1 MYRLNMIPKK
11 ETLEIFCSKGDTS
24 LRRFIFELYNGD
36 DPVGLAGSE
45 DIEFQQ
51 SNGAVHS
58 CLIEDGK
65 VVLNAYEDMTSVPGT
80 FRSRLK
86 ITETDGGVIHSAVFT
101 LKIEEAA

>member
-65 VVLNAYEDMTSVPGT
+65 VVLDAYEDMTSDPGT

-86 ITETDGGVIHSAVFT
+86 ITEAGGGVIHSAVFT
-101 LKIEEAA
+101 LKIEEAV

>member
-1 MYRLNMIPKK
+1 MYTLNLIPKK

-65 VVLNAYEDMTSVPGT
+65 VVLDAYEDMTSDPGT

>member
-36 DPVGLAGSE
+36 DPVVLAGSE
-45 DIEFQQ
+45 TIEFQQ
-51 SNGAVHS
+51 SNGAEHS
-58 CLIEDGK
+58 CSIEDGK
-65 VVLNAYEDMTSVPGT
+65 VILNAYEDMTSVPGI

-86 ITETDGGVIHSAVFT
+86 ITETGGGVIHSAVFT

>member
-1 MYRLNMIPKK
+1 MYTLNLIPKK

-36 DPVGLAGSE
+36 DQISLDGTETV
-45 DIEFQQ
+45 EFQQ

-58 CLIEDGK
+58 CSIEDGK
-65 VVLNAYEDMTSVPGT
+65 VILNAYEDMTSVPGI

-86 ITETDGGVIHSAVFT
+86 ITETGGGVIHSAVFT
-101 LKIEEAA
+101 LKIEEAT

>member
-1 MYRLNMIPKK
+1 MISLSMVPQKQS
-11 ETLEIFCSKGDTS
+11 LELFCSQGDTS

-36 DPVGLAGSE
+36 DPVVLAGSE
-45 DIEFQQ
+45 TIEFQQ

-58 CLIEDGK
+58 CSIEDGK
-65 VVLNAYEDMTSVPGT
+65 VVLDAYEDMTSDPGT

-86 ITETDGGVIHSAVFT
+86 ITETDGGVIHSAVFM

>member
-1 MYRLNMIPKK
+1 M
-11 ETLEIFCSKGDTS
+11 
-24 LRRFIFELYNGD
+24 
-36 DPVGLAGSE
+36 VLAGSE

-58 CLIEDGK
+58 CSIEDGNA
-65 VVLNAYEDMTSVPGT
+65 VLDAYEDMTSDPGT

-86 ITETDGGVIHSAVFT
+86 ITEAGGGVIHSAVFT

>member
-36 DPVGLAGSE
+36 DQISLDGTETV
-45 DIEFQQ
+45 EFQQ

-58 CLIEDGK
+58 CSIEDGK
-65 VVLNAYEDMTSVPGT
+65 VILNAYEDMTSDPGT

>member
-65 VVLNAYEDMTSVPGT
+65 VILDAYEDMTSDPGA

>member
-45 DIEFQQ
+45 TIEFQQ

-65 VVLNAYEDMTSVPGT
+65 VVLDAYADMTAEPGRY
-80 FRSRLK
+80 RSRLK
-86 ITETDGGVIHSAVFT
+86 IAEQGGGVIHSAVFT
-101 LKIEEAA
+101 LKIEEAV

>member
-65 VVLNAYEDMTSVPGT
+65 VVLDAYEDMTSDPGT

-86 ITETDGGVIHSAVFT
+86 ITEAGGGVIHSAVFT
-101 LKIEEAA
+101 LNVSEAA

>member
-36 DPVGLAGSE
+36 DPVIFAGSE
-45 DIEFQQ
+45 TIEFQQ

-65 VVLNAYEDMTSVPGT
+65 VVLDAYEDMTSDPGT

-86 ITETDGGVIHSAVFT
+86 ITEAGGGVIHSAVFT
-101 LKIEEAA
+101 LKIEEAV